1 MLKLK
6 YDVVVVGGGPAGCIA
21 AKYAAKSGASTLLLE
36 EHSEIGEPVQ
46 CAGLLSRRAVEESEL
61 RETKT
66 FVNCELKGAVL
77 YPPSHALTHAL
88 THALAPA
95 PSSAHA
101 SAHELRIE
109 SPPSSGK
116 RAFAV
121 SRSAFDKELA
131 RAAQKAGAEI
141 ILKTKVKAVKKKAGE
156 AGKAG
161 LTVSTAGE
169 GEIGARVVV
178 GADGVRS
185 VVAKTAGAGREVTK
199 NFLTCVQIEG
209 KYEVDEPF
217 AEIFVGRTVAP
228 GFFAWAIPLG
238 ESSGTARIGLCIDRR
253 FSPSPSPL
261 PFLKKL
267 LSNHP
272 VVAKKFNGTRLNLT
286 RLNLTAGRIPLA
298 LPRPQTTVKTVKDGG
313 AGVLL
318 VGDAAAQVKPVTG
331 GGVYY
336 GLKCGKIAGQTAAK
350 ACLSGDAEVLR
361 EYEERWQKEIGQEIA
376 FGLKIHRLRCV
387 LSDRDFNA
395 LCKAVSKYDLTRL
408 LTDYGDIDYPS
419 LAFREVLK
427 NPGIIKLMAKNVI
440 KYLYAK

>member
-61 RETKT
+61 RETKA

-88 THALAPA
+88 THALAPV

-156 AGKAG
+156 AGEAG